1 MSRDPPRCL
10 TTDLTGTPLL
20 LKPPK
25 VPLFGLDVLF
35 ITTQTVLL
43 TGRLL
48 VPRLVRLIAPVSS
61 PKSHWGRPRSACLV
75 AKRHGDG
82 SDPKQVYY
90 YYECS
95 YTASRLYP
103 IPQYQ
108 VRGDCKVRL
117 TALIHFVRHYL
128 RLSSHIETTPVLC
141 CLERARCAATWT
153 STNPH
158 NLRVSSIPITV
169 SSLLKAA
176 FIHLSHG

>member
-1 MSRDPPRCL
+1 MEFQGVSGWTLLSRDPPRCL

-20 LKPPK
+20 IKPPK

-35 ITTQTVLL
+35 ITTQIVLL

-95 YTASRLYP
+95 YTASSPTLP
-103 IPQYQ
+103 
-108 VRGDCKVRL
+108 
-117 TALIHFVRHYL
+117 H
-128 RLSSHIETTPVLC
+128 TPVPRSRGLQG
-141 CLERARCAATWT
+141 TFDGIDT
-153 STNPH
+153 
-158 NLRVSSIPITV
+158 LRP
-169 SSLLKAA
+169 SLPALV
-176 FIHLSHG
+176 FTH